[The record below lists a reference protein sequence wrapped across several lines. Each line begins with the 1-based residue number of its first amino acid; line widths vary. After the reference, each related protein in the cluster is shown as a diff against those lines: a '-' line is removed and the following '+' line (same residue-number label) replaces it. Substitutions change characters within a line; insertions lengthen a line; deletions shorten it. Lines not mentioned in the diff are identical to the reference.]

1 MEHFSYSALGD
12 AVNLAAR
19 LEPANKTYDTLIMVS
34 EHTLKAATPSAYRY
48 RELDLITVKGKLKPV
63 VVYEIIEMADAPLP
77 EARDQ
82 ALRHYDSGLVA
93 YKRRDWEL
101 AATYFQAAVGAD
113 PQDGPSHLYLE
124 RCRENIASP
133 PPADWDF
140 VVRRT
145 TK

>member
-1 MEHFSYSALGD
+1 
-12 AVNLAAR
+12 VNLAAR

-34 EHTLKAATPSAYRY
+34 ENTLKAATPAHYRR

-63 VVYEIIEMADAPLP
+63 IVYDIIEMADTPLP
-77 EARDQ
+77 ELRDQ

-101 AATYFQAAVGAD
+101 AATYFEAAVEAD
-113 PQDGPSHLYLE
+113 PGDGPSQVYLE
-124 RCRENIASP
+124 RCRENIANP